1 MASSWVLMRWDDS
14 HARQVEL
21 LGSGDSLSKSQEREF
36 KGPIPAR
43 FKPSLAPCSN
53 TWGPCPGCPD
63 DASSPFTGILEN
75 KATLFHIQKTG
86 LLAPSP

>member
-1 MASSWVLMRWDDS
+1 MASSWVLMGGDDS

-21 LGSGDSLSKSQEREF
+21 LGSGDSLRKSQEKRNQ
-36 KGPIPAR
+36 GTHSRR

-53 TWGPCPGCPD
+53 TWGRCPGCPD
-63 DASSPFTGILEN
+63 DASSPFTGVLEN
-75 KATLFHIQKTG
+75 KATLFHMQKRG